1 MWLEKTKQI
10 YTLMLHFMNCI
21 CLCENPRSGE
31 NKMDSSNLAVMLAP
45 NLLHSGDAADKM
57 NANMEKRLKLQA
69 AVVHC
74 LIENARNFGTSP
86 DWRNT
91 RVSCAAFW
99 GVSRRLFLSL
109 FPQECCRS
117 HFKRRFRQCWAA
129 TLGFCPH
136 LTMKSRNLTS
146 TRA

>member
-1 MWLEKTKQI
+1 MLWLEKTKQI
-10 YTLMLHFMNCI
+10 HTLILHFMNCL
-21 CLCENPRSGE
+21 CLCKNPRSGE

-74 LIENARNFGTSP
+74 LIENARNFGTNP

-91 RVSCAAFW
+91 RVSCAAFCA
-99 GVSRRLFLSL
+99 VSRRLFPSL
-109 FPQECCRS
+109 FLRGVAAVTSGEGS
-117 HFKRRFRQCWAA
+117 GNAGLRRWASV
-129 TLGFCPH
+129 PI
-136 LTMKSRNLTS
+136 SR
-146 TRA
+146 